1 MTRTVDICHHKDQRA
16 HYWAGQGGGYKANLA
31 STTPLQHTG
40 KNKLKY
46 FDSPGPRTDFTSDI
60 LIMSPSDTHQK
71 VVTASPQ

>member
-40 KNKLKY
+40 KNKLKCL
-46 FDSPGPRTDFTSDI
+46 I
-60 LIMSPSDTHQK
+60 LLDPELTLLVISW
-71 VVTASPQ
+71 